1 MSSEKVRNKDITNF
15 HRLCK
20 DLYKYIQKRIL
31 RKYVNPNMQGEP
43 LNILGTLISQNK
55 EWKYFNTKE
64 KLTEEEKILDIFKD
78 NSFLAK
84 LKTCYEALEIVVNTM
99 DENQKN
105 VELLQK
111 DIELGGK
118 KLELLSRLNI
128 QLNQLFNLKEGSGTQ
143 IHDNQKTNKD
153 ELNNVNNNSNSLD
166 RLNIVKSL
174 NILNDLKIFG
184 NMNNDRKEESNK
196 CIKNNN
202 NTSNTTITNNNN
214 IILDNK
220 IINNNI
226 RDTKLDLEKDHLPL
240 NEEKSDIN
248 NNNNNN
254 PNSCQKSG
262 KKKKKKS
269 SHNNNNNTSTQNIQN
284 PLNCDMKLLNRK
296 SQRDNIYPPEEEK
309 VSDAEINPEQSI
321 IKSNNSLINPT
332 FQNSNDSLNIRNS
345 PEIEIEPKS
354 NNFNND
360 TANNN
365 LDIPLS
371 YNSNINETNNNNNS
385 EQENNNNSDIYYSLK
400 LPNES
405 SDITSVKEEK
415 KEPIENLEGNTLEI
429 EFEKVLKEKFFYV
442 YDKSA
447 TKMPKMQKD
456 ILCEINQILKKIPT
470 LKFNRKNK
478 FDDPYVVGSYAHFDA
493 INLMDYPPP
502 VDIMFKCK
510 NIKSMNELSEIALET
525 MKKKMNFTF
534 LELNYE
540 YNKKN
545 EMVKFRYKCK
555 ITKGGKDK
563 NIFYIFFNIFFVG
576 VNLSNF
582 NQKEQCVN
590 RFYFNNSDMYD
601 SSGKILISLYFRRWR
616 RKYDLLFIM
625 PEFLDIII
633 NFYYCDKKY
642 LSVIIEEIFFDLF
655 NCGFSFLDGKNNKEK
670 KDMNVGGENDVENL
684 KEIKKIIMEWYTDE
698 ENKQKMCNA
707 IRDTQELIV
716 NSKFYLSFSSDND
729 E

>member
-153 ELNNVNNNSNSLD
+153 ELNNVNNNSNALD

-240 NEEKSDIN
+240 NEEKSDVN

-269 SHNNNNNTSTQNIQN
+269 SHNNNNTSTQNIQN

-296 SQRDNIYPPEEEK
+296 SQRDNIYP
-309 VSDAEINPEQSI
+309 Q
-321 IKSNNSLINPT
+321 
-332 FQNSNDSLNIRNS
+332 
-345 PEIEIEPKS
+345 
-354 NNFNND
+354 
-360 TANNN
+360 
-365 LDIPLS
+365 
-371 YNSNINETNNNNNS
+371 
-385 EQENNNNSDIYYSLK
+385 
-400 LPNES
+400 
-405 SDITSVKEEK
+405 
-415 KEPIENLEGNTLEI
+415 
-429 EFEKVLKEKFFYV
+429 
-442 YDKSA
+442 
-447 TKMPKMQKD
+447 
-456 ILCEINQILKKIPT
+456 
-470 LKFNRKNK
+470 
-478 FDDPYVVGSYAHFDA
+478 
-493 INLMDYPPP
+493 
-502 VDIMFKCK
+502 
-510 NIKSMNELSEIALET
+510 
-525 MKKKMNFTF
+525 
-534 LELNYE
+534 
-540 YNKKN
+540 
-545 EMVKFRYKCK
+545 
-555 ITKGGKDK
+555 
-563 NIFYIFFNIFFVG
+563 
-576 VNLSNF
+576 
-582 NQKEQCVN
+582 
-590 RFYFNNSDMYD
+590 
-601 SSGKILISLYFRRWR
+601 
-616 RKYDLLFIM
+616 
-625 PEFLDIII
+625 
-633 NFYYCDKKY
+633 
-642 LSVIIEEIFFDLF
+642 
-655 NCGFSFLDGKNNKEK
+655 
-670 KDMNVGGENDVENL
+670 
-684 KEIKKIIMEWYTDE
+684 
-698 ENKQKMCNA
+698 
-707 IRDTQELIV
+707 
-716 NSKFYLSFSSDND
+716 
-729 E
+729 